1 MHYVAIN
8 KRISVAQTSHK
19 EYTKWNTHSIRS
31 RQVENLKIE
40 IDYQS
45 GNKETNL
52 GNR

>member
-19 EYTKWNTHSIRS
+19 EYTKLNTHSIRS
-31 RQVENLKIE
+31 RKVENLKIE

-45 GNKETNL
+45 SNIKPNL
-52 GNR
+52 GNQ